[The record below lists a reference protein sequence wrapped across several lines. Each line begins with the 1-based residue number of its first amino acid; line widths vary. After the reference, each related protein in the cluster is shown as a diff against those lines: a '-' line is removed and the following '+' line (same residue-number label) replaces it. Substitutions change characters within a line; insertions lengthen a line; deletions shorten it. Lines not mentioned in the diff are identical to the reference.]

1 MNNLKMNNLQLQPL
15 KLGKYTLPIN
25 ERTIVMGILNLT
37 PDSFSD
43 GGKFFDAGKAVEH
56 ALRMADEGADIIDV
70 GAESTRP
77 GHSPIDADEELRRLI
92 PVLGR
97 LLREVDVPI
106 SIDTYKAATAE
117 KVLDMGVHIINDI
130 WGLQRDPGLAG
141 VVARYG
147 VPVIVMHAQNHTEY
161 NNLIGDILDY
171 LRKSIQIAED
181 AGIESQKI
189 IVDPG
194 IGFGKTLEH
203 NLEIM
208 DRLDE
213 LKTLD
218 KPILLGTS
226 RKSMIGKVLDLPV
239 EERVEGTA
247 ATVALGI
254 TRGANIIRI
263 HDVKEMQRVC
273 KMMDAMLRR

>member
-1 MNNLKMNNLQLQPL
+1 MINLKPL
-15 KLGKYTLPIN
+15 KVGKYTLPIDR
-25 ERTIVMGILNLT
+25 RTIVMGILNLT

-43 GGKFFDAGKAVEH
+43 GGKFIDADKAVEH
-56 ALRMADEGADIIDV
+56 SLRMIEEGVDIIDV

-77 GHSPIDADEELRRLI
+77 GHIPVNSGEELKRLI
-92 PVLGR
+92 PVLER
-97 LLREVDVPI
+97 LLKEVQVPI
-106 SIDTYKAATAE
+106 SVDTYKAATAQV
-117 KVLDMGVHIINDI
+117 VLDMGVHIINDI
-130 WGLQRDPGLAG
+130 WGLQRDKNLAA
-141 VVARYG
+141 VAARYG

-161 NNLIGDILDY
+161 NNLMEDVIGY
-171 LRKSIQIAED
+171 LRKSIQIAEE
-181 AGIESQKI
+181 AGIESDKI

-213 LKTLD
+213 FKCLG
-218 KPILLGTS
+218 KPILLGSS
-226 RKSMIGKVLDLPV
+226 RKSMIGRILDLPP
-239 EERVEGTA
+239 EERIEGTA

-254 TRGANIIRI
+254 TRGANIVRI
-263 HDVKEMQRVC
+263 HDVKEMYRVC